1 MHAVY
6 TGDVYDGRFSLSAD
20 INGDIRRVVQIDCL
34 ICGEPFLSRLDN
46 LKRGKGLTCSRSCA
60 GTLGA
65 RNRNK
70 KYGLTGES
78 NPNWRGGVSANPYRY
93 KKRQMDRYPEKV
105 KARKKVYHAL
115 QSGKLERQSCE
126 NCGSTESVQAH
137 HENYARPLDV
147 AWLCSDCHRQQHQT
161 K

>member
-6 TGDVYDGRFSLSAD
+6 TGDVYDGRFSISAD

-34 ICGEPFLSRLDN
+34 ICGEPFPSRLDN

-70 KYGLTGES
+70 KHGLTGES
-78 NPNWRGGVSANPYRY
+78 TSNWRGGVSANPYRY
-93 KKRQMDRYPEKV
+93 KKRQMDRYPGKSEG
-105 KARKKVYHAL
+105 
-115 QSGKLERQSCE
+115 SGKKCTMRCSRVNWSANRVKTAVLLSLF
-126 NCGSTESVQAH
+126 
-137 HENYARPLDV
+137 RPIMRIMLV
-147 AWLCSDCHRQQHQT
+147 RLM
-161 K
+161 

>member
-70 KYGLTGES
+70 KHGLTGES

-93 KKRQMDRYPEKV
+93 KKRQVDRYPEKV
-105 KARKKVYHAL
+105 KARKKCTM
-115 QSGKLERQSCE
+115 R
-126 NCGSTESVQAH
+126 
-137 HENYARPLDV
+137 
-147 AWLCSDCHRQQHQT
+147 CSRVNWNANRVRT
-161 K
+161 AVLLSLFKPIMRIMLVRLM